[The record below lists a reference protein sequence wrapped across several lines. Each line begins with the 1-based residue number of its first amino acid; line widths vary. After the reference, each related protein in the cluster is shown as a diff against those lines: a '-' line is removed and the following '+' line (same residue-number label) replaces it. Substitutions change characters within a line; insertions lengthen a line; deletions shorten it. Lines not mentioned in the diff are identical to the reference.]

1 MKLVRCRIQK
11 KLKGKKTCAGQSGCS
26 GPRLEPIFTGEQAR
40 APAQG
45 ARAWQRVS
53 LEESVDR
60 GQGPQGL
67 EGHTEKAAQGHM
79 KAAGQESWRL
89 APPEAVAETVIPLC
103 CWGEGRN

>member
-1 MKLVRCRIQK
+1 M
-11 KLKGKKTCAGQSGCS
+11 
-26 GPRLEPIFTGEQAR
+26 
-40 APAQG
+40 
-45 ARAWQRVS
+45 
-53 LEESVDR
+53 EESVDR

-103 CWGEGRN
+103 CWGKEGTDPVDRAQDQWWSKRLWHHSSAAV